1 LRTRSL
7 TLAVVFGLVA
17 STAVA
22 ADWGKLATI
31 SNTMGVSAS
40 RLCLGE
46 GSRGDIGC
54 PAYAPSVT
62 TAGDV
67 SISGNVSSGLT
78 GVSGVSITSGVSR
91 SYYLPRRERQ
101 FDR

>member
-1 LRTRSL
+1 MRSL
-7 TLAVVFGLVA
+7 TLGVVFRLVA
-17 STAVA
+17 RTAVA

-31 SNTMGVSAS
+31 SNSMSGSAS

-62 TAGDV
+62 TADDV
-67 SISGNVSSGLT
+67 SISGNVSANKFIGYGSELS
-78 GVSGVSITSGVSR
+78 GVSGVSVTSGVNR
-91 SYYLPRRERQ
+91 SSTTN
-101 FDR
+101 